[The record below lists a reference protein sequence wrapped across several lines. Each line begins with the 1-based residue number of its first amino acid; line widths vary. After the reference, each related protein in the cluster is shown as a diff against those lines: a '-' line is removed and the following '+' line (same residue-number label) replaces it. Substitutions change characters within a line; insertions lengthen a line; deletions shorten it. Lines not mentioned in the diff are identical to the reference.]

1 MISTTQTGAVR
12 CCSFDGESCKSKIPD
27 CSTLSFSK
35 AQQKCSEFRMRLC
48 TEEELSNNICC
59 GTGCSFDLKLVWY
72 TKGNLFF
79 SSIKIL
85 MQKAFLTLKS
95 VILNVNFAE
104 SGTKIPQTPPPST
117 TVRPGIIG
125 CQHRGQCP
133 EGKKCIDYYCSI
145 PPGNHLCDLLLNLA
159 YHITTES
166 QKRLPSAVV
175 YYYYAW

>member
-1 MISTTQTGAVR
+1 MSHLSLGNLFSVTQGGLASGCNADNANANAIQHNQDMISTTQTGAVR

-72 TKGNLFF
+72 TKGNMFC

-85 MQKAFLTLKS
+85 MQKPFLNLKS
-95 VILNVNFAE
+95 VKNHFSINARLITYFRKFVFHQNYQN
-104 SGTKIPQTPPPST
+104 TK
-117 TVRPGIIG
+117 
-125 CQHRGQCP
+125 
-133 EGKKCIDYYCSI
+133 
-145 PPGNHLCDLLLNLA
+145 
-159 YHITTES
+159 
-166 QKRLPSAVV
+166 KRLRDFHFHVFCFCLSCLAQ
-175 YYYYAW
+175 

>member
-59 GTGCSFDLKLVWY
+59 RTGCSFDSKLVWY
-72 TKGNLFF
+72 TKGNMFC

-85 MQKAFLTLKS
+85 MQKAFLNLKS
-95 VILNVNFAE
+95 VKNHFNIKNHLRIRKHCRRKRPFH
-104 SGTKIPQTPPPST
+104 SGPKIPLPPPPRT
-117 TVRPGIIG
+117 TI
-125 CQHRGQCP
+125 
-133 EGKKCIDYYCSI
+133 
-145 PPGNHLCDLLLNLA
+145 
-159 YHITTES
+159 
-166 QKRLPSAVV
+166 RL
-175 YYYYAW
+175 